1 MTTFK
6 EIDINEYKKLLD
18 NMQHTYAK
26 TFNNI
31 ELLHNFEENVNN
43 KNIDS
48 IIKDKEILEKEDKY
62 IDKLSDKL
70 SEKISNSNIN
80 NNNIIPHDD
89 KKKYVFLN
97 THDYYS
103 KNPKDVLNYIRKI
116 YIKSNIGYDN
126 IYKPRPKTVNISLGN
141 IIKKIENDNKISN
154 ELKDD
159 FINAYNNIPNKTS
172 IQFHNK
178 YYREYVMGPVERYY
192 KEKDDEADDE
202 KSIIVPVGDKED
214 KSLKDELKSN
224 IGKTIVRTLSGQ
236 GLNFDKIK
244 IDENLLKKNILKV
257 RYINSN
263 RKINNK
269 ILKEDYK
276 ISNNMK
282 NSILKNTGL
291 NKLSK
296 NEYDV
301 YNTLQKYRKKDDN
314 LQLLL
319 SSYLAG
325 NENKDLYNK
334 INELLYK
341 NYKNNII
348 NKKQYQ
354 NIINYNYIIYIMT
367 ELILNS
373 NEHKVDVNKLRYEFK
388 SPIRFDNLF
397 IPLTQAVFYNFFHN
411 VKQNYEMK
419 VKKDNTFYN
428 ISL

>member
-6 EIDINEYKKLLD
+6 EININEYKKLLD

-43 KNIDS
+43 KNIET
-48 IIKDKEILEKEDKY
+48 IIKDQETLEKEDKY
-62 IDKLSDKL
+62 IEKLSDKL

-80 NNNIIPHDD
+80 NNIIPYDD
-89 KKKYVFLN
+89 KKKYIFLN

-103 KNPKDVLNYIRKI
+103 KNPKDILNYIKKI
-116 YIKSNIGYDN
+116 YIKSNIGYDK
-126 IYKPRPKTVNISLGN
+126 IYKPRPKTVNVSLGN
-141 IIKKIENDNKISN
+141 IIKKIENDNNISN

-159 FINAYNNIPNKTS
+159 FIDAYNNIPNKTS

-178 YYREYVMGPVERYY
+178 YYREYVMEPIEKYY
-192 KEKDDEADDE
+192 IEKNIDADDE
-202 KSIIVPVGDKED
+202 KSIIVPEMSDKEED
-214 KSLKDELKSN
+214 KSLKDELKN
-224 IGKTIVRTLSGQ
+224 NTIKTVVDTLTGK
-236 GLNFDKIK
+236 GLNFDRIK

-269 ILKEDYK
+269 FLKEDYK

-282 NSILKNTGL
+282 NSILKNTSL
-291 NKLSK
+291 NKLTK

-301 YNTLQKYRKKDDN
+301 YNILQKYRNKNGGN

-319 SSYLAG
+319 SSYLGG
-325 NENKDLYNK
+325 NKSKNLYNK

-354 NIINYNYIIYIMT
+354 NIIN
-367 ELILNS
+367 
-373 NEHKVDVNKLRYEFK
+373 KL
-388 SPIRFDNLF
+388 
-397 IPLTQAVFYNFFHN
+397 
-411 VKQNYEMK
+411 
-419 VKKDNTFYN
+419 
-428 ISL
+428 

>member
-48 IIKDKEILEKEDKY
+48 IIKDKEILEKEDKC
-62 IDKLSDKL
+62 IEKLSDKL

-80 NNNIIPHDD
+80 NNIIPHDD
-89 KKKYVFLN
+89 DKKNIFFLN

-103 KNPKDVLNYIRKI
+103 KNPKDILNYIKKI
-116 YIKSNIGYDN
+116 YIKSNVGYDK
-126 IYKPRPKTVNISLGN
+126 IYKPRPKTINVSLGN
-141 IIKKIENDNKISN
+141 IIKKIENDNNISN

-159 FINAYNNIPNKTS
+159 FIDAYNNIPNKTS

-178 YYREYVMGPVERYY
+178 YYREYVMEPIEKYY
-192 KEKDDEADDE
+192 IEKNIDADDE
-202 KSIIVPVGDKED
+202 KSIIVPVSEEED
-214 KSLKDELKSN
+214 KSLKDELKN
-224 IGKTIVRTLSGQ
+224 NAIKTVVNTLTGQ

-244 IDENLLKKNILKV
+244 IDENFLKKNILKV

-269 ILKEDYK
+269 FLKEDYK

-301 YNTLQKYRKKDDN
+301 YNILQKYRNKNGGN

-325 NENKDLYNK
+325 NKSKNLYNK

-348 NKKQYQ
+348 DKKQYQ
-354 NIINYNYIIYIMT
+354 NIM
-367 ELILNS
+367 
-373 NEHKVDVNKLRYEFK
+373 NKL
-388 SPIRFDNLF
+388 
-397 IPLTQAVFYNFFHN
+397 
-411 VKQNYEMK
+411 
-419 VKKDNTFYN
+419 
-428 ISL
+428 

>member
-26 TFNNI
+26 TFNNV
-31 ELLHNFEENVNN
+31 ELLHNFE
-43 KNIDS
+43 KNINDKNIGT
-48 IIKDKEILEKEDKY
+48 IIKDREMLEKEDKY
-62 IDKLSDKL
+62 IDKLSNKL

-80 NNNIIPHDD
+80 NNNNDIIQD

-97 THDYYS
+97 THDYYN
-103 KNPKDVLNYIRKI
+103 KNPKDILNYIKKI
-116 YIKSNIGYDN
+116 YIKSNIGYDK
-126 IYKPRPKTVNISLGN
+126 IYKPRSKTVNVSLGN
-141 IIKKIENDNKISN
+141 IIKKIENDNNISN

-159 FINAYNNIPNKTS
+159 FIDAYNNIPNKTS

-178 YYREYVMGPVERYY
+178 YYREYVMEPVEKYY
-192 KEKDDEADDE
+192 EEKDIDADDE
-202 KSIIVPVGDKED
+202 KSIIVPVSDKEED
-214 KSLKDELKSN
+214 KSLKDELKN
-224 IGKTIVRTLSGQ
+224 NAIKTVVNTLTGQ

-291 NKLSK
+291 NKLTK

-301 YNTLQKYRKKDDN
+301 YNTLQKYKNKNGSN

-319 SSYLAG
+319 SSYIAG
-325 NENKDLYNK
+325 NKSKDLYNK

-354 NIINYNYIIYIMT
+354 NIM
-367 ELILNS
+367 
-373 NEHKVDVNKLRYEFK
+373 NKL
-388 SPIRFDNLF
+388 
-397 IPLTQAVFYNFFHN
+397 
-411 VKQNYEMK
+411 
-419 VKKDNTFYN
+419 
-428 ISL
+428 

>member
-43 KNIDS
+43 KNIET
-48 IIKDKEILEKEDKY
+48 IIKDQETLEKEDKY
-62 IDKLSDKL
+62 IEKLSDKL

-80 NNNIIPHDD
+80 NNNIIPYDD
-89 KKKYVFLN
+89 KKKYIFLN

-103 KNPKDVLNYIRKI
+103 KNPKDILNYIKKI
-116 YIKSNIGYDN
+116 YIKSNIGYDK
-126 IYKPRPKTVNISLGN
+126 IYKPRPKTVNVSLGN
-141 IIKKIENDNKISN
+141 IIKKIENDNNISN

-159 FINAYNNIPNKTS
+159 FIDAYNNIPNKTS

-178 YYREYVMGPVERYY
+178 YYREYVMEPVEKYY
-192 KEKDDEADDE
+192 EEKNVDADDE
-202 KSIIVPVGDKED
+202 KSIIVPVSDKEED
-214 KSLKDELKSN
+214 KSLKDELKN
-224 IGKTIVRTLSGQ
+224 NAIKTIVRTLSGE

-263 RKINNK
+263 SKINNK
-269 ILKEDYK
+269 FLKEDYK

-291 NKLSK
+291 NKLTK

-301 YNTLQKYRKKDDN
+301 YNILQKYRNKNRGN

-325 NENKDLYNK
+325 NKSKDLYNK

-354 NIINYNYIIYIMT
+354 NIM
-367 ELILNS
+367 
-373 NEHKVDVNKLRYEFK
+373 NK
-388 SPIRFDNLF
+388 I
-397 IPLTQAVFYNFFHN
+397 
-411 VKQNYEMK
+411 
-419 VKKDNTFYN
+419 
-428 ISL
+428 

>member
-18 NMQHTYAK
+18 DMQHTYAK

-43 KNIDS
+43 KNIET
-48 IIKDKEILEKEDKY
+48 IIKDQETLEKEDKY
-62 IDKLSDKL
+62 IEKLSDKL

-80 NNNIIPHDD
+80 NNIIPYDDD
-89 KKKYVFLN
+89 KKKYIFLN

-103 KNPKDVLNYIRKI
+103 KNPKDVLNYIKKI

-126 IYKPRPKTVNISLGN
+126 IYKPRPKTVNIRLGN
-141 IIKKIENDNKISN
+141 IIKKIENDDMISN

-159 FINAYNNIPNKTS
+159 FIDAYNNIPNKTS
-172 IQFHNK
+172 IQFNNK
-178 YYREYVMGPVERYY
+178 YYREYVMEPVEKYY
-192 KEKDDEADDE
+192 EEKKFDADDE
-202 KSIIVPVGDKED
+202 KSIIVPVSDKEED
-214 KSLKDELKSN
+214 KSLKDELKN
-224 IGKTIVRTLSGQ
+224 NAIKTVVNTLSGQ
-236 GLNFDKIK
+236 GLDFDKIK

-269 ILKEDYK
+269 FLKEDYK

-291 NKLSK
+291 NKLTK

-301 YNTLQKYRKKDDN
+301 YNTLQKYRKNDN

-325 NENKDLYNK
+325 NKSKDLYNNYYIK
-334 INELLYK
+334 IIKIISLI
-341 NYKNNII
+341 KNNI
-348 NKKQYQ
+348 K
-354 NIINYNYIIYIMT
+354 
-367 ELILNS
+367 IL
-373 NEHKVDVNKLRYEFK
+373 
-388 SPIRFDNLF
+388 
-397 IPLTQAVFYNFFHN
+397 
-411 VKQNYEMK
+411 
-419 VKKDNTFYN
+419 
-428 ISL
+428 

>member
-26 TFNNI
+26 TFNNV

-43 KNIDS
+43 KNIGT
-48 IIKDKEILEKEDKY
+48 IIKDQETLEKEDKY
-62 IDKLSDKL
+62 IEKLSDKL

-80 NNNIIPHDD
+80 NNIIPHN

-103 KNPKDVLNYIRKI
+103 KNPKDILNYIKNI
-116 YIKSNIGYDN
+116 YIKSNIGYDK
-126 IYKPRPKTVNISLGN
+126 IYKPRPKTVNVSLGN
-141 IIKKIENDNKISN
+141 IIKKIENDNNISN

-159 FINAYNNIPNKTS
+159 FIDAYNNIPNKTS

-178 YYREYVMGPVERYY
+178 YYREYVMEPVEKYY
-192 KEKDDEADDE
+192 IEKNIDADDE
-202 KSIIVPVGDKED
+202 KSIIIPVSDKEED
-214 KSLKDELKSN
+214 KSLKDELKN
-224 IGKTIVRTLSGQ
+224 NAIKTVVNTLTGQ

-269 ILKEDYK
+269 FLKEDYK

-301 YNTLQKYRKKDDN
+301 YNILQKYRNKNGGN

-325 NENKDLYNK
+325 NKSKDLYNK

-354 NIINYNYIIYIMT
+354 NIM
-367 ELILNS
+367 
-373 NEHKVDVNKLRYEFK
+373 NKL
-388 SPIRFDNLF
+388 
-397 IPLTQAVFYNFFHN
+397 
-411 VKQNYEMK
+411 
-419 VKKDNTFYN
+419 
-428 ISL
+428 